1 MRQQDPLFEIVEQ
14 QGQAAE
20 CVKPLP
26 ASCVSRYGA
35 NSKRPPL
42 GATLLIHIKSA
53 GSRLC
58 ERGASV
64 ALTVPRHHGVG
75 CEANGADCLHLFYTY
90 SRYFFTDLA
99 SASLLSTDR
108 IDYCTGGSMD
118 IVWLALLG
126 ALFLLLIG
134 LTVGCDRLIPRRK

>member
-1 MRQQDPLFEIVEQ
+1 MHGGDASSLLDRDMSQTTASQLRIALRCEQ
-14 QGQAAE
+14 QTG
-20 CVKPLP
+20 
-26 ASCVSRYGA
+26 SHRRY
-35 NSKRPPL
+35 
-42 GATLLIHIKSA
+42 LIDAHQS
-53 GSRLC
+53 SRLC

-75 CEANGADCLHLFYTY
+75 CEANSADCLHLFYTY

-134 LTVGCDRLIPRRK
+134 LTVGCERLIPRRK